1 MVAVHWS
8 TMRIVGNEPSEC
20 WEPLSCCLDI
30 NDSFDHSAHIV
41 SIANDLVKVEGL
53 LPRVAPDRA
62 GIGVTSILCQIIQTH
77 ATSAQQGQAG
87 TAATMTGNPAPGVR
101 PIHTGFGTERRD
113 PGAIEK
119 LWANPF
125 VSATEE
131 IVDVLVIFP
140 VKEGFLPLGA
150 FCFPGSDGKSRVVR
164 NPDPKCSSVLPGA
177 NIEVENLRN
186 LLFILPLFPWTRSE
200 QAEHCLLDFI
210 HHLAVPVFSHAVQSQ
225 P

>member
-41 SIANDLVKVEGL
+41 SIANDLVKAEGL
-53 LPRVAPDRA
+53 VQRVAVDRA
-62 GIGVTSILCQIIQTH
+62 GIGVTSILRQIIQTH

-87 TAATMTGNPAPGVR
+87 TAATMTGNPSPGVR
-101 PIHTGFGTERRD
+101 QIHTGFGPERRD
-113 PGAIEK
+113 QGAIEK

-125 VSATEE
+125 ISATEE

-140 VKEGFLPLGA
+140 VKERFLPLGA

-164 NPDPKCSSVLPGA
+164 NPDPNCSSVLPGR
-177 NIEVENLRN
+177 NMEVENLRN
-186 LLFILPLFPWTRSE
+186 LLFILPLFPWPPSDQPQHGPLVFT
-200 QAEHCLLDFI
+200 LPP
-210 HHLAVPVFSHAVQSQ
+210 AVPAF
-225 P
+225 